1 MAPLFLHQQNVS
13 SLLAD
18 KEKRAGAADMNI
30 SVFNLAIKFS
40 ECFLCSVGSLDAL
53 GVTVRMHLVALK
65 YRENICIYSLSPNPA
80 LRCMGV

>member
-1 MAPLFLHQQNVS
+1 MLDHKVYGHLHRATLLTPGETYQALLMAPLFLHQQNVS

-40 ECFLCSVGSLDAL
+40 VSSARWGLWMLL
-53 GVTVRMHLVALK
+53 G
-65 YRENICIYSLSPNPA
+65 
-80 LRCMGV
+80 